1 MEEYIS
7 RPMPGLSMSE
17 GRQWLGGKVM
27 AQKSGNMDRVQ
38 LHHQLEA
45 LVGRKQP
52 LLPSLLWTGL
62 VPSHDGQGC
71 QSGNSPHPMC
81 VEKMLVAGNGAESGI
96 HHMLGGC
103 ISFLLLL

>member
-1 MEEYIS
+1 
-7 RPMPGLSMSE
+7 
-17 GRQWLGGKVM
+17 M
-27 AQKSGNMDRVQ
+27 AQESGNMDRVQ

-52 LLPSLLWTGL
+52 LLPSLLWSGL
-62 VPSHDGQGC
+62 VLSQGGQGR
-71 QSGNSPHPMC
+71 QSGNSPHPVC
-81 VEKMLVAGNGAESGI
+81 VEKMLAAGNGAESGI